1 MDKDKKIKQ
10 LEELV
15 KELQEENDLLWN
27 YLDEIRESEKALM
40 REIQLA
46 VDHYV
51 TKQMKPIGDAQ
62 TIYLYGRGKYVLS
75 KKEFVAV
82 GDAVFLKK
90 RKNMRPPRYSETPE
104 QLGTGTIVEILT
116 ELFLYPHEKNIIFEY
131 DSDLDPEY
139 VSYKMKKERDKEVIK
154 TSICKVYWHGVDRYR
169 WEYETDLKKNPLDGK
184 KEQDT

>member
-40 REIQLA
+40 NEIQLA

-90 RKNMRPPRYSETPE
+90 RKKSYRKIKIRIIIWRN
-104 QLGTGTIVEILT
+104 I
-116 ELFLYPHEKNIIFEY
+116 KN
-131 DSDLDPEY
+131 
-139 VSYKMKKERDKEVIK
+139 
-154 TSICKVYWHGVDRYR
+154 SI
-169 WEYETDLKKNPLDGK
+169 KKNCCNSKRCILK
-184 KEQDT
+184 WKI